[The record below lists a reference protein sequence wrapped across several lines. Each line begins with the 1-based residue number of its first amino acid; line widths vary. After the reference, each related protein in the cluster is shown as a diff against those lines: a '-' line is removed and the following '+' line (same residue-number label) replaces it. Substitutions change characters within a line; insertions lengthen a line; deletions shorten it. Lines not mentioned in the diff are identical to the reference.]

1 MLEEIKEM
9 TTELKNRSTKIS
21 DLENQLETLKNKDLK
36 CAQAELTLLRSQ
48 INQKSEEME
57 TMSTSTVSKVDETAR
72 MVDIEASFE
81 DRYYANFSQRKFLF

>member
-1 MLEEIKEM
+1 M
-9 TTELKNRSTKIS
+9 TMELKNRSTKIS

-36 CAQAELTLLRSQ
+36 SAQAELTLLRSQ

-57 TMSTSTVSKVDETAR
+57 NMSTSTVSKVDETAR

-81 DRYYANFSQRKFLF
+81 DRYANFSQRKFLL

>member
-1 MLEEIKEM
+1 M

-36 CAQAELTLLRSQ
+36 SAQAELTLLRSQ

-57 TMSTSTVSKVDETAR
+57 SMSTSTVSKVDETAR

-81 DRYYANFSQRKFLF
+81 DRYANFSQLKFLF

>member
-1 MLEEIKEM
+1 M

-36 CAQAELTLLRSQ
+36 SAQAELTLLRSQ

-81 DRYYANFSQRKFLF
+81 DRYANFSQRKFLF

>member
-1 MLEEIKEM
+1 MEEIKEM
-9 TTELKNRSTKIS
+9 TMELKNRSTKIS

-36 CAQAELTLLRSQ
+36 SAQAELTLLRSQ

-81 DRYYANFSQRKFLF
+81 DRYANISQRKFLL

>member
-1 MLEEIKEM
+1 M

-36 CAQAELTLLRSQ
+36 SAQAELTLLRSQ

-81 DRYYANFSQRKFLF
+81 DRYANFSQRKFLL